1 MNNDITSVQNVNN
14 NKSFL
19 SEPEA
24 ENIVKQH
31 MQLYYAQAIHVSFK
45 NKRVLIR
52 NKRGVILIFVET
64 NTTPKL
70 FSSLMLAKERK

>member
-1 MNNDITSVQNVNN
+1 MNNNITSVQNVNN

-19 SEPEA
+19 SESEE

-31 MQLYYAQAIHVSFK
+31 MQLYCAQAIYVSFK

-52 NKRGVILIFVET
+52 NKIGVILIFDET
-64 NTTPKL
+64 DITPKL
-70 FSSLMLAKERK
+70 FSSKC

>member
-1 MNNDITSVQNVNN
+1 MNNNITSVQNVNN

-19 SEPEA
+19 SESEE

-31 MQLYYAQAIHVSFK
+31 IQLYCAQAIYVSFK

-52 NKRGVILIFVET
+52 NKIGVILIFVET
-64 NTTPKL
+64 YITPKL
-70 FSSLMLAKERK
+70 FSSLMLAKD